1 MLTII
6 KHKYQ
11 QQHKHKQQSTES
23 QRGSVNSKNVH
34 QTVQTLQANDA
45 EFFLIKHKIT
55 LALPQKKARSGR

>member
-11 QQHKHKQQSTES
+11 QQHKHKQQSTAS

-45 EFFLIKHKIT
+45 EFFLIKHKISR
-55 LALPQKKARSGR
+55 P